1 MQDSRPSDD
10 TLSRRFR
17 NRAIDC
23 LELVQSQVADAN
35 GMINWWDDWR
45 EALLGPPPA
54 SSLSNE
60 ELEALLMFD
69 RAWDEFA
76 TSTPDPVPP
85 ISELSDDK
93 SWQAFQTAAAR
104 ALLVFYK
111 AGRSPEE
118 EFVA

>member
-23 LELVQSQVADAN
+23 LELVESQFVDAN

-45 EALLGPPPA
+45 EALIGPPPA
-54 SSLSNE
+54 TSLSNE
-60 ELEALLMFD
+60 ELEALLIFD
-69 RAWDEFA
+69 RAWEEFA
-76 TSTPDPVPP
+76 TATPNPVPP
-85 ISELSDDK
+85 ISELGNDK
-93 SWQAFQTAAAR
+93 SWHAFQAAAAR
-104 ALLVFYK
+104 ALLVFNK
-111 AGRSPEE
+111 VGRSPEE